1 VYDKIKKFLISYIE
15 QKGSLPKNI
24 DLDKF
29 DYIDAGYIDSIGV
42 IKFIVEIEKKFNVEI
57 SEEDMLKEE
66 FRTIG
71 GLTKILDKKLGMLS

>member
-1 VYDKIKKFLISYIE
+1 MYDKIKKFLISYIE
-15 QKGSLPKNI
+15 QKGSLPKNT

-71 GLTKILDKKLGMLS
+71 GLIKIIIEKIKT